1 MAQENI
7 TELTYNIGE
16 VAITVEVDSFNE
28 TFYFKADPVTLAL
41 LDVKQDPEF
50 FNTDP
55 ADMYVYGEYD
65 TGTNSMLTYY
75 LLCRYI
81 YPIKGDANFDLLI
94 TKMQPRVSKQENETY
109 ILIVREMPEPPAPP
123 EPTEYI
129 PPDPALA
136 EAE

>member
-41 LDVKQDPEF
+41 LNVVQEQQAF
-50 FNTDP
+50 TNDP

-75 LLCRYI
+75 LLRRYI
-81 YPIKGDANFDLLI
+81 YQVEQDADFDLLI
-94 TKMQPRVSKQENETY
+94 TKIQPRVLKQENDVY
-109 ILIVREMPEPPAPP
+109 ILIAKEMPEPPAPQ
-123 EPTEYI
+123 EPAEYI